1 MNHIFNFSCFSSTKE
16 TFLDNLCR
24 SECSFFPQKI
34 VYIKLFL
41 INKIAF
47 FFKNLCFLSN
57 FCLKVEVSSS

>member
-41 INKIAF
+41 INKIAIF
-47 FFKNLCFLSN
+47 FLNFMFFKQF
-57 FCLKVEVSSS
+57 VSKS